1 MPEGAV
7 ASHEDIKKA
16 KEIFDNLGSYRNSV
30 KMSRACTEALRWQGV
45 WRGEYGNYIEE
56 IVFDYFRGKG
66 NCIGHYRRGG
76 IKEEISITSFDCEFD
91 ENAVRKKDGSAVF
104 EFCWSSVRLNDNG
117 KFKIYG
123 LYSIQRWQI
132 KS

>member
-56 IVFDYFRGKG
+56 IVFDYFEWG
-66 NCIGHYRRGG
+66 CAG
-76 IKEEISITSFDCEFD
+76 ITGEEGLKEISITS
-91 ENAVRKKDGSAVF
+91 
-104 EFCWSSVRLNDNG
+104 RL
-117 KFKIYG
+117 
-123 LYSIQRWQI
+123 
-132 KS
+132 